1 MAKLRHVWYPYTD
14 GSIECAALLII
25 HNSEIRTVVGW
36 QQVQALIIAGWCIPK
51 SSPGLQ
57 EATAASERTTL
68 LPRTMHE
75 CEMDYSQDPMQFCF
89 GITT

>member
-57 EATAASERTTL
+57 EATAASERKH
-68 LPRTMHE
+68 ME
-75 CEMDYSQDPMQFCF
+75 CVPSDDAA
-89 GITT
+89 TAHNA